1 VTVGIPER
9 RRREKERRKNEI
21 IDAAEQV
28 FFSKGYDL
36 ATMDDVAEKAELS
49 KGTLYLYFKSKEDLY
64 LSITLRGLEILRTMF
79 IKAANRKDRGL
90 DQIYA
95 IGQAYCEFARK
106 HRNYFISM
114 MRFHSDIL
122 GKIAEDS
129 LSESH
134 NQEGEKVLEIC
145 ALVIS
150 RGIADGSIRPDI
162 DPQKTAIILWGQ
174 TTGILQLS
182 MNLEDHIAEKFE
194 QFHIKGIEDII
205 SSSLDLTRS
214 ALEFNKKGGK
224 S

>member
-1 VTVGIPER
+1 MGIPER
-9 RRREKERRKNEI
+9 RRREKERRKKEI

-79 IKAANRKDRGL
+79 IKAAGRKDSGL

-95 IGQAYCEFARK
+95 IGQTYCDFART
-106 HRNYFISM
+106 HPNYFISM
-114 MRFHSDIL
+114 IRLHSDIL

-134 NQEGEKVLEIC
+134 DQEGKKVLEIC
-145 ALVIS
+145 AQALS

-162 DPQKTAIILWGQ
+162 DPLKTAIILWGQ
-174 TTGILQLS
+174 TTGILQLN
-182 MNLEDHIAEKFE
+182 MNLNDHMAEKFE
-194 QFHIKGIEDII
+194 QFHIKGKEDII

-214 ALEFNKKGGK
+214 ALEFSKKGGTA
-224 S
+224 